1 MTNSFDPFLFESFPH
16 HYSRE
21 SDAAVHAT
29 ASGKGGKARVE
40 WNGANFWDDNQ
51 VQTLMSNC
59 HIVNSQWVPC
69 PSGGQP
75 ALVDPGRSL
84 GRELGCCQ

>member
-1 MTNSFDPFLFESFPH
+1 MIDQNGWGNGRCSWDGVVTL
-16 HYSRE
+16 RAIKE

-51 VQTLMSNC
+51 VPMPLPMPMPMPTRRKTS
-59 HIVNSQWVPC
+59 I
-69 PSGGQP
+69 G
-75 ALVDPGRSL
+75 
-84 GRELGCCQ
+84 